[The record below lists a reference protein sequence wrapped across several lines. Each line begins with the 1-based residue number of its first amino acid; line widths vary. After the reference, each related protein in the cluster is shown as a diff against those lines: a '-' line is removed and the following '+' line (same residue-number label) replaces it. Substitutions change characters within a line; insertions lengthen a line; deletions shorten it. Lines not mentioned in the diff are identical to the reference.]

1 MAMEAIRE
9 IVGFGES
16 LVGRLLMI
24 DARSM
29 RFETIRYGW
38 DENNPLSGRGDPS
51 SRPVRRTGRDDV
63 RA

>member
-9 IVGFGES
+9 IVGFGEN

-29 RFETIRYGW
+29 RFETIRYQW
-38 DENNPLSGRGDPS
+38 DENNPLSGKGHPGLTR
-51 SRPVRRTGRDDV
+51 
-63 RA
+63 